1 MQDFLE
7 VDKQI
12 PGQNFVCLSFIS
24 PEKVI
29 KNKELF
35 FLQQFLQETYGV
47 NNEKV
52 LEEYQSYIE
61 KNEKTLEETY
71 SKENNFVTSV
81 RGLKVRG
88 VYDTLQEAQSR
99 AQNLQKNDPSFHVF
113 VGSVGYWLPWD
124 PSADAVSD
132 QVYQEEAL
140 NQLMS
145 KYKENEYK
153 RDMYYQQ
160 QKEEMKQKAVEENL
174 KKKSLFEGKN
184 HHEFKEG
191 ER

>member
-52 LEEYQSYIE
+52 LEEYQTYIE

-81 RGLKVRG
+81 RGLKIRG

-124 PSADAVSD
+124 PSADAVAD

-140 NQLMS
+140 NQLMG

-160 QKEEMKQKAVEENL
+160 QKEEMKQKAMEENS